1 MGRLGGLGLVGAVGA
16 VKERRAR
23 AQIGLEL
30 TNEILV

>member
-1 MGRLGGLGLVGAVGA
+1 MERLGGMGLVGA

>member
-1 MGRLGGLGLVGAVGA
+1 MGLVGLVGAVGA